1 MFTGGHRINRYS
13 SFFMASRPP
22 LNLPFFTFS
31 KPRFSKNSEKR
42 GDTVEH
48 VTRAASRSIPN
59 LNYRTKE
66 EGDLIA

>member
-1 MFTGGHRINRYS
+1 
-13 SFFMASRPP
+13 MASRPP